1 MTRMGWLAFSIV
13 IFSAANA
20 SAQEELVYGDDA
32 REVSV
37 LRGETQEVTAL
48 YVAGIS
54 IFGTSVAMGVL
65 GGLTLFSGDTL
76 GPGFIPLFASPA
88 VATIGLILLSIAVGY
103 DIGVSRW
110 NTARIRGDDRF
121 AARSELSDAIML
133 TYGVGLGVV
142 AASLLSLIPI
152 AVVDGFRTPIYLIPT
167 VTGALG
173 LLTLLVGAGLDIAAG
188 AWTGFDIALAPS
200 PEGVMG
206 MASGRF

>member
-1 MTRMGWLAFSIV
+1 MMRMGLLAFLVV
-13 IFSAANA
+13 ISSAASA
-20 SAQEELVYGDDA
+20 SAQGEPVLGDDV
-32 REVSV
+32 REVLV
-37 LRGETQEVTAL
+37 LREKSHEVTAL
-48 YVAGIS
+48 YVSGIS
-54 IFGTSVAMGVL
+54 IFGTSVAMGVF

-110 NTARIRGDDRF
+110 NTARIRGDDRG
-121 AARSELSDAIML
+121 AARSELSGAITL

-152 AVVDGFRTPIYLIPT
+152 GVVDGFRTPIYLIPT
-167 VTGALG
+167 VIGGLG

-188 AWTGFDIALAPS
+188 AWSGFEIAFAPS
-200 PEGVMG
+200 PDGVMG

>member
-20 SAQEELVYGDDA
+20 SAQEELVHGDDA
-32 REVSV
+32 REVLV
-37 LRGETQEVTAL
+37 LRGESEEVTAL
-48 YVAGIS
+48 YVSGIS
-54 IFGTSVAMGVL
+54 IFGTSVAMGVF

-121 AARSELSDAIML
+121 AARSELSGAITL

-152 AVVDGFRTPIYLIPT
+152 GVVDGFRTPIYLIPT
-167 VTGALG
+167 VIGGLG
-173 LLTLLVGAGLDIAAG
+173 LFTLLVGAGLDIAAG

-200 PEGVMG
+200 PDGITGAV
-206 MASGRF
+206 SGRF